1 MVDYHP
7 FYLHLTLIMLKRN
20 IVKNLED
27 ALADSPVILLNGA
40 RQTGKSTLVQWMTS
54 NGYDLEYL
62 TMDDATVFEAVQ
74 KDSTAFLKGLSKS
87 VVLDEIQRVP
97 ELFIPIKASVD
108 RERRPGRFI
117 LTGSANVFMLPK
129 LSESL
134 AGRMEIQTLWPLSQ
148 GEILGRKETFIDFI
162 FSDQAFKLTLPKLD
176 KNSLFEKIL
185 LGGFPEVISRS
196 TANRRMAWFN
206 SYLTTILQRDVRDIS
221 NIQGL
226 TSLPRLLSLLS
237 ARAGTLVNF
246 AEISTNMGIPQTTL
260 KRYMTLFE
268 TTFMVHMIMPWSENL
283 SKRLIK
289 TPKLYL
295 CDTGLSF
302 YLQGL
307 TIDKLHQNPMV
318 AGQLVENFVALE
330 ILKQQTWNQTQTKL
344 YHFRTA
350 AGQEVDFLLEDMQ
363 GNIVGIEV
371 KSSETVQGKDFK
383 TLEMLQNELGNRF
396 HKGIVLYA
404 GKDLVAFGPKLWAVP
419 IQTLWEIY

>member
-20 IVKNLED
+20 IVQNLED

-108 RERRPGRFI
+108 RDRRPGRFI
-117 LTGSANVFMLPK
+117 LTGSANIFMLPK

-162 FSDQAFKLTLPKLD
+162 FSNQAFNLTLPKLD
-176 KNSLFEKIL
+176 KNGLFEKIL

-302 YLQGL
+302 YLQGF

-383 TLEMLQNELGNRF
+383 TLEMLQAELGNRF